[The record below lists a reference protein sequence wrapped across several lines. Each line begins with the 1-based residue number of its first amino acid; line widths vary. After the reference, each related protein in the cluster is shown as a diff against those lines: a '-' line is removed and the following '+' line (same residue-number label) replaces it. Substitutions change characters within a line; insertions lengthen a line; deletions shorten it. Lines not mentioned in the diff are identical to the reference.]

1 MKKLFLILTLAFAS
15 YIVDAQII
23 NLVKDDS
30 YASTEDFDF
39 FDALGQAGTLYNVK
53 KLTVFDDGTAM
64 ISHTNENRYS
74 LFDENGKHLKD
85 IEIYFEDGKQKPIN
99 LQPVYG
105 KINGLYFTRNNSI
118 GHLYFFND
126 NGLIV
131 KNICIDFSA
140 YDMVA
145 MANNKIALYGGTSW
159 KKQWRYFVAIL
170 DVETE
175 KYHLIY
181 DDFEELTMF
190 KDEYVIYSQALIN
203 HRIEMVKISDDIL
216 AFAAPDKGKLLLYN
230 FKENSLIEKK
240 LDWKPKTLSV
250 DEQKRLQSE
259 SIKKYKRELANFQN
273 NPDLQDHVE
282 RQREFVNM
290 LENGMNYITGP
301 LTVSWFTSAMKS
313 NGDNI
318 LFFEDPEE
326 EGKNMFQTYSVGQ
339 NKTISQNSFQ
349 CADFDLSITKNKFVI
364 HNGYVYGIQK
374 VKGSEEELRLVR
386 FKMK

>member
-15 YIVDAQII
+15 YIVDAQTI

-30 YASTEDFDF
+30 YAVNEDF

-85 IEIYFEDGKQKPIN
+85 IEIYYEDGKKKPFN
-99 LQPVYG
+99 LQPVFG
-105 KINGLYFTRNNSI
+105 KINNLYFTGSNSNGI
-118 GHLYFFND
+118 IYFFND

-131 KNICIDFSA
+131 NEITIDCSV
-140 YDMVA
+140 YNMIPLDD
-145 MANNKIALYGGTSW
+145 NHIAFYGGTSW
-159 KKQWRYFVAIL
+159 RTKWRDFVAIL
-170 DVETE
+170 DINTG
-175 KYHLIY
+175 KYKIIFDYYEDTPSKNDDYYIYAKAHVNKRPEIFKVNDNLIVAIPQEGVLKVF
-181 DDFEELTMF
+181 DFAGNKVSE
-190 KDEYVIYSQALIN
+190 
-203 HRIEMVKISDDIL
+203 H
-216 AFAAPDKGKLLLYN
+216 
-230 FKENSLIEKK
+230 K

-250 DEQKRLQSE
+250 EEQKKIQAKA
-259 SIKKYKRELANFQN
+259 IAKYKQEAADAEHNIYLNDFILR
-273 NPDLQDHVE
+273 
-282 RQREFVNM
+282 
-290 LENGMNYITGP
+290 LENGMDHITQP
-301 LTVSWFTSAMKS
+301 LSLSKFTLAMKC

-318 LFFEDPEE
+318 ILFEYAEE
-326 EGKNMFQTYSVGQ
+326 SGQNSFHTYSVGQ

-374 VKGSEEELRLVR
+374 VKGSNEEVKLVR
-386 FKMK
+386 FMMK